1 MKYILDV
8 ILGTSGKQYIENYG
22 FSGNIAGHASFSA
35 SVTAHPFSSSHTSSN
50 SGNWTLDNNVI
61 TPTVTVTLGTPT
73 ETTIPASMSVTHNGY
88 QPIVDNYIDLFTDS
102 ACTNKVGTITGTSGT
117 FTGLNPNQ
125 TYYAKANASNG
136 YYRGYSGVASKT
148 TYDYPHVTTTPNFKI
163 GNELWLTLYN
173 PLKRNCTCTMYGDD
187 WSVVYSGNGWTGTS
201 IGNFAS
207 QGIIDK
213 LYASI
218 PNKQTGTYHIKIQ
231 YNGVDRDK
239 VNAGTYSIQGNEKPT
254 FTNFDYSDGDP
265 LAKYLTGKVGVN
277 NPGILVSGLSD
288 CIFNITTSQKATSNY
303 GATLDHYNFAW
314 PNGVGTSS
322 NYSNSAAVSNHVYD
336 GNTSTISATVYDK
349 RGQYKTVSKSITLI
363 SPSHAS
369 GNLKTTRRN
378 GIEATTYLNGSIS
391 YWAGDWN
398 NGSSRPNNFYK
409 VEYTVNGNNDFY
421 DITNAVISNSS
432 ASTSGKIKTF
442 NLNTNI
448 IELHANGSSDGFTV
462 GTQYK
467 VQIYVT
473 TGVIYDETQY
483 KYDNRQ
489 KVAEL
494 TINSGTFGLSRYK
507 SGDNYYYGI
516 NCLPIKY
523 GGNTHALT
531 VRGPFEQIVAQ
542 SDVSTSALGFGIGSG
557 GVNRGIYDL
566 TPTEDGGVNK
576 WLIYY
581 NNTRMICNTPLYVDG
596 TISSNQDTSTY
607 INGNKGINVMLNHE
621 GGRGFHMIA
630 RQKSENGVFMFGAY
644 NNSFNLYYTA
654 DNIISA
660 GTNAITTGVK
670 LLDENGD
677 STFPGNVT
685 IRNSKLSV
693 NGTTPSY
700 TIRAWGYGT
709 ASSSGASLVAHNNL
723 SSVSRVNQGTYQVN
737 FYHAMPHANYAV
749 AVSAEVPGMGL
760 EIIGVY
766 NRSTTSF
773 RFDICSPSGVAQ
785 DPTQWSIMVSC

>member
-1 MKYILDV
+1 M
-8 ILGTSGKQYIENYG
+8 ILGVSGKQYIENYG
-22 FSGNIAGHASFSA
+22 FSGNIAGYTFSSSNKFYKDTIIASGSFALGGGSSFSA

-88 QPIVDNYIDLFTDS
+88 QPIVDNYIYLFTDS

-201 IGNFAS
+201 IGNFAY
-207 QGIIDK
+207 QGAIDK
-213 LYASI
+213 LYTSI

-303 GATLDHYNFAW
+303 GATLDYYNFAW

-336 GNTSTISATVYDK
+336 GNTSTISVTVYDK

-363 SPSHAS
+363 SPSHAT

-409 VEYTVNGNNDFY
+409 VEYTVNNNNDFY
-421 DITNAVISNSS
+421 DITNAVTSNSS

-442 NLNTNI
+442 NLNNDVI
-448 IELHANGSSDGFTV
+448 QIHANGSSGGFTV

-507 SGDNYYYGI
+507 HTNGEYYYGI
-516 NCLPIKY
+516 NRLPDPNGSRNFI
-523 GGNTHALT
+523 
-531 VRGPFEQIVAQ
+531 VRGWDIQYTAESSINNAAI
-542 SDVSTSALGFGIGSG
+542 SFGVGSG
-557 GVNRGIYDL
+557 GVNRGLYDH
-566 TPTEDGGVNK
+566 TEGHNG

-581 NNTRMICNTPLYVDG
+581 NGSKMI
-596 TISSNQDTSTY
+596 SNPDLQ
-607 INGNKGINVMLNHE
+607 V
-621 GGRGFHMIA
+621 
-630 RQKSENGVFMFGAY
+630 NGVSRSIQEMNAAIDLLLSRCGVARWPSG
-644 NNSFNLYYTA
+644 NAAKGWHKLCRINLDIA
-654 DNIISA
+654 Q
-660 GTNAITTGVK
+660 G
-670 LLDENGD
+670 
-677 STFPGNVT
+677 
-685 IRNSKLSV
+685 
-693 NGTTPSY
+693 
-700 TIRAWGYGT
+700 
-709 ASSSGASLVAHNNL
+709 SSCFIDC
-723 SSVSRVNQGTYQVN
+723 VSRRWTK
-737 FYHAMPHANYAV
+737 
-749 AVSAEVPGMGL
+749 
-760 EIIGVY
+760 
-766 NRSTTSF
+766 
-773 RFDICSPSGVAQ
+773 
-785 DPTQWSIMVSC
+785 W

>member
-8 ILGTSGKQYIENYG
+8 ILGTSGKQYIENWG
-22 FSGNIAGHASFSA
+22 FSGSIAGYTFSSSNRFYKDTIIASGSFTLGGGSSFSA
-35 SVTAHPFSSSHTSSN
+35 SVTAHPYSSSHTSSN

-61 TPTVTVTLGTPT
+61 TPTVTVSLGTPT

-148 TYDYPHVTTTPNFKI
+148 TYDYPHITTTPNFKI
-163 GNELWLTLYN
+163 RNKVSLTLYN

-187 WSVVYSGNGWTGTS
+187 WSVIYTGNGWTGTS
-201 IGNFAS
+201 ISDFAS
-207 QGIIDK
+207 QGIISK

-239 VNAGTYSIQGNEKPT
+239 VNAGTYSVQGDEKPT

-277 NPGILVSGLSD
+277 NPGILVSGLSN

-322 NYSNSAAVSNHVYD
+322 NYSSSAAVSNHVYD
-336 GNTSTISATVYDK
+336 GNTSTISVTVYDK

-409 VEYTVNGNNDFY
+409 VEYTVNNNNDFY
-421 DITNAVISNSS
+421 DITNAVTSNSS

-442 NLNTNI
+442 NLNNNVI
-448 IELHANGSSDGFTV
+448 QIHANGSSGGFTV

-507 SGDNYYYGI
+507 HTNGEYYYGI
-516 NCLPIKY
+516 NRLPDPNGSRNFI
-523 GGNTHALT
+523 
-531 VRGPFEQIVAQ
+531 VRGWDIQYTAESSINNAAI
-542 SDVSTSALGFGIGSG
+542 SFGVGSG
-557 GVNRGIYDL
+557 GVNRGLYDH
-566 TPTEDGGVNK
+566 TEGHNG

-581 NNTRMICNTPLYVDG
+581 NGSKMI
-596 TISSNQDTSTY
+596 SNPDLQ
-607 INGNKGINVMLNHE
+607 V
-621 GGRGFHMIA
+621 
-630 RQKSENGVFMFGAY
+630 NGVSRSIQEMNAAIDLLLSRCGVARWPSG
-644 NNSFNLYYTA
+644 NAAKGWHKLCRINLNTA
-654 DNIISA
+654 Q
-660 GTNAITTGVK
+660 
-670 LLDENGD
+670 GD
-677 STFPGNVT
+677 SCF
-685 IRNSKLSV
+685 IDC
-693 NGTTPSY
+693 
-700 TIRAWGYGT
+700 
-709 ASSSGASLVAHNNL
+709 
-723 SSVSRVNQGTYQVN
+723 VSRKWTK
-737 FYHAMPHANYAV
+737 
-749 AVSAEVPGMGL
+749 
-760 EIIGVY
+760 
-766 NRSTTSF
+766 
-773 RFDICSPSGVAQ
+773 
-785 DPTQWSIMVSC
+785 W